1 LNSEQN
7 KQLVLDLWKAFA
19 ERNFQR
25 IFDDGLEWIAPEGN
39 ATAVASNGPS
49 HLIGKEAVMQFIT
62 SGFRKIFQEEVYF
75 EIRNIY
81 ADGNTVIVEQAF
93 QARVANGNFYKK
105 EASLKYKG
113 RGSGNTMTVF
123 QNLSF
128 LPESPPTA
136 WRRLSGYFIS
146 LPRR

>member
-1 LNSEQN
+1 MNSEQN

-19 ERNFQR
+19 ERKFQKVSEL
-25 IFDDGLEWIAPEGN
+25 FDDDIEWIAPEGN

-49 HLIGKEAVMQFIT
+49 YMIGKEAVMQFIT

-93 QARVANGNFYKK
+93 QARVANGNFYKNDYCFII
-105 EASLKYKG
+105 ELKDG
-113 RGSGNTMTVF
+113 RVRQVREYMDTQRARDTILG
-123 QNLSF
+123 
-128 LPESPPTA
+128 
-136 WRRLSGYFIS
+136 
-146 LPRR
+146 

>member
-1 LNSEQN
+1 VNSEQN

-25 IFDDGLEWIAPEGN
+25 VSELFDDGLEWIAPEGN

-81 ADGNTVIVEQAF
+81 GDGNTVIVEQAF
-93 QARVANGNFYKK
+93 QARVANGNFYKNDYCFII
-105 EASLKYKG
+105 ELRDG
-113 RGSGNTMTVF
+113 RVRQVREYMDTQRARDTILG
-123 QNLSF
+123 
-128 LPESPPTA
+128 
-136 WRRLSGYFIS
+136 
-146 LPRR
+146 